1 MSGKCITKK
10 NKVINY
16 YDMWFDI
23 SFYWENMRSPI
34 IADCGENMEGESM
47 GRYSDHNAEAQG
59 I

>member
-1 MSGKCITKK
+1 
-10 NKVINY
+10 
-16 YDMWFDI
+16 
-23 SFYWENMRSPI
+23 MRSPI